1 MRHPTVISRPAFVI
15 VFAFAVLAAA
25 CSDPLTLANIQL
37 GRSLN
42 IDNSIAAPTTTFKP
56 GETVYVSIH
65 TTARG
70 KGTIGVRWKYRDR
83 VIDEPTKQVSTDGTK
98 ATEFHLLNASG
109 FPIGDYSVDVLI
121 DGQGGG
127 PRASHSPA
135 SPTGP
140 APG

>member
-1 MRHPTVISRPAFVI
+1 MPRPALLI

-25 CSDPLTLANIQL
+25 CSDPLALANIQV

-70 KGTIGVRWKYRDR
+70 KGTIGVRWKYRDK
-83 VIDEPTKQVSTDGTK
+83 VIDEPTKQVSTDGAK
-98 ATEFHLLNASG
+98 ATEFHLQNSGG
-109 FPIGDYSVDVLI
+109 FPIGDYSVEVLI
-121 DGQGGG
+121 DGQVVGS
-127 PRASHSPA
+127 REFNVQ
-135 SPTGP
+135 
-140 APG
+140 

>member
-1 MRHPTVISRPAFVI
+1 MRHPTVIARPAFVI
-15 VFAFAVLAAA
+15 VLAFAVLAAA

-121 DGQGGG
+121 DGQVVGT
-127 PRASHSPA
+127 RAFNVQ
-135 SPTGP
+135 
-140 APG
+140 

>member
-1 MRHPTVISRPAFVI
+1 MRPQTVIARPDLLI
-15 VFAFAVLAAA
+15 VFAITVLAAA
-25 CSDPLTLANIQL
+25 CSDPLALANIQL

-83 VIDEPTKQVSTDGTK
+83 IIDEPTKQVSTDGAK

-109 FPIGDYSVDVLI
+109 FPVGDYSVDVLI
-121 DGQGGG
+121 DGQLVGT
-127 PRASHSPA
+127 RDFNVQ
-135 SPTGP
+135 
-140 APG
+140 